1 MSDARVDILD
11 AATGDVVE
19 YCYGPMLGGKC
30 PYSERDGI
38 VPCNGHRVAPH
49 SEGPEFW
56 NVLVP
61 SATQHCPQAW
71 RLDAIGY

>member
-1 MSDARVDILD
+1 MHEARVDILD

-19 YCYGPMLGGKC
+19 HCYGPTPAGKC
-30 PYSERDGI
+30 PYAEADGI

-49 SEGPEFW
+49 SAGPEFW